1 MESIA
6 AEETPQGQGHKDSGH
21 YYLPHTNF
29 CLFFFSFCLCMWHVG
44 MRVHMCTCSHVYM
57 HVGMLVHMY
66 MGMCIHMCP
75 CVGRSKVGNGSL
87 SASLSTLFAG
97 ASFLSGT

>member
-1 MESIA
+1 
-6 AEETPQGQGHKDSGH
+6 
-21 YYLPHTNF
+21 
-29 CLFFFSFCLCMWHVG
+29 MWHVG